1 MPQLLRNPSMQAAG
15 RAISRIDAVDVCWNF
30 FTLCHRLLHALYPL
44 STLHRAAPVAWRPF
58 HFFAVVLQ
66 LCGVALRLSLC
77 PSDTRCSC
85 NPSPCV
91 PCLHADA
98 IPSHAPP
105 LNPGA
110 SDVSTCPPAHLPYYV
125 CRPRPRMHCLNTP
138 ILFLQF
144 TRIAPYP
151 CMRNC
156 PSFFPVRC
164 ADPSL
169 LRSSCQQ
176 SCATVLAHPRAL
188 LFPAFCVSQTASA
201 SAPRLTLSLR
211 PPHLPFTPCSQPHVP
226 DDCTAPWRLFSL
238 HLMRHPTSQPDR
250 RRLCFIL

>member
-1 MPQLLRNPSMQAAG
+1 MERAASTPSTHPKHRTAEQCSAANHAPVTAKSLYASTRCEQPAVQSAASTRSMSAGISSHFATVCCMP
-15 RAISRIDAVDVCWNF
+15 C
-30 FTLCHRLLHALYPL
+30 TPL
-44 STLHRAAPVAWRPF
+44 STLHRVAPVAWHPF
-58 HFFAVVLQ
+58 HFFAIVLQ
-66 LCGVALRLSLC
+66 LCGAALRLSLC
-77 PSDTRCSC
+77 PSETHCSC
-85 NPSPCV
+85 IPSPCV

-110 SDVSTCPPAHLPYYV
+110 SDVLTCPPTHLPYYV

-156 PSFFPVRC
+156 PSVFPVCC

-169 LRSSCQQ
+169 LHSS
-176 SCATVLAHPRAL
+176 
-188 LFPAFCVSQTASA
+188 
-201 SAPRLTLSLR
+201 
-211 PPHLPFTPCSQPHVP
+211 
-226 DDCTAPWRLFSL
+226 
-238 HLMRHPTSQPDR
+238 
-250 RRLCFIL
+250 